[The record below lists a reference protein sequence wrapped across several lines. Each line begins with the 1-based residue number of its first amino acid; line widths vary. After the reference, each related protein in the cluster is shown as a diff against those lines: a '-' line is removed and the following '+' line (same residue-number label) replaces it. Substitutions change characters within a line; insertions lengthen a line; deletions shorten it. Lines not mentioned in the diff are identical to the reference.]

1 MKVKL
6 AISSEILEDLVTIEA
21 QAMSEQITNLVT
33 YIQNLDKQ
41 RSSLTVKKGEQVYL
55 VEHDEIVRLYLED
68 RVLQVET
75 VETTYTSNLRLY
87 QVKEDLP
94 ANFLQISQS
103 EIIHIKQLD
112 HLKLTANGLVK
123 LVMKNGSVTYS
134 SRRYLKSYQ
143 RKVRTMKK
151 YILSASLGIAIGTI
165 ISIITS
171 AVFGQGTYLPL
182 NPFSTM
188 GAYYLSNFSQV
199 TVMLICVAIWATIGI
214 LFPAGRQDF

>member
-6 AISSEILEDLVTIEA
+6 AISPDIVEDLVTIEA
-21 QAMSEQITNLVT
+21 QAMSEQVSHLVS

-68 RVLQVET
+68 KVLQVET
-75 VETTYTSNLRLY
+75 LGDSFTSNLRLY

-134 SRRYLKSYQ
+134 SRRYLKVIKE
-143 RKVRTMKK
+143 R
-151 YILSASLGIAIGTI
+151 LG
-165 ISIITS
+165 
-171 AVFGQGTYLPL
+171 L
-182 NPFSTM
+182 
-188 GAYYLSNFSQV
+188 
-199 TVMLICVAIWATIGI
+199 
-214 LFPAGRQDF
+214 

>member
-6 AISSEILEDLVTIEA
+6 AISPEIVEDLVTIEA
-21 QAMSEQITNLVT
+21 QAMSEQVSHLVS

-55 VEHDEIVRLYLED
+55 LEHDEIVRLYLED
-68 RVLQVET
+68 KVLQVET
-75 VETTYTSNLRLY
+75 VGDSFTSNLRLY
-87 QVKEDLP
+87 QVKEELP

-134 SRRYLKSYQ
+134 SRRYLKVIKE
-143 RKVRTMKK
+143 R
-151 YILSASLGIAIGTI
+151 LG
-165 ISIITS
+165 
-171 AVFGQGTYLPL
+171 L
-182 NPFSTM
+182 
-188 GAYYLSNFSQV
+188 
-199 TVMLICVAIWATIGI
+199 
-214 LFPAGRQDF
+214 

>member
-6 AISSEILEDLVTIEA
+6 AISPDIVEDLVTIEA
-21 QAMSEQITNLVT
+21 QAMSDQITNLVA
-33 YIQNLDKQ
+33 YVQNLDKQ
-41 RSSLTVKKGEQVYL
+41 TSRLTVKKGEQVYL

-68 RVLQVET
+68 RLLQVET
-75 VETTYTSNLRLY
+75 VENVYTSNLRLY

-134 SRRYLKSYQ
+134 SRRYLKVIKE
-143 RKVRTMKK
+143 R
-151 YILSASLGIAIGTI
+151 LG
-165 ISIITS
+165 
-171 AVFGQGTYLPL
+171 L
-182 NPFSTM
+182 
-188 GAYYLSNFSQV
+188 
-199 TVMLICVAIWATIGI
+199 
-214 LFPAGRQDF
+214 

>member
-1 MKVKL
+1 MKL
-6 AISSEILEDLVTIEA
+6 AISPEIVEDLVTIEA
-21 QAMSEQITNLVT
+21 QAISEQVTHLVS

-68 RVLQVET
+68 KVLQVET

-134 SRRYLKSYQ
+134 SRRYLKVIKE
-143 RKVRTMKK
+143 R
-151 YILSASLGIAIGTI
+151 LG
-165 ISIITS
+165 
-171 AVFGQGTYLPL
+171 L
-182 NPFSTM
+182 
-188 GAYYLSNFSQV
+188 
-199 TVMLICVAIWATIGI
+199 
-214 LFPAGRQDF
+214 

>member
-1 MKVKL
+1 MKL
-6 AISSEILEDLVTIEA
+6 AISSDIVEDLVTIEA
-21 QAMSEQITNLVT
+21 QAISEQVTHLVS

-68 RVLQVET
+68 KVLQVET

-134 SRRYLKSYQ
+134 SRRYLKIIKE
-143 RKVRTMKK
+143 R
-151 YILSASLGIAIGTI
+151 LG
-165 ISIITS
+165 
-171 AVFGQGTYLPL
+171 L
-182 NPFSTM
+182 
-188 GAYYLSNFSQV
+188 
-199 TVMLICVAIWATIGI
+199 
-214 LFPAGRQDF
+214 

>member
-6 AISSEILEDLVTIEA
+6 AISPEILEDLVTIEA
-21 QAMSEQITNLVT
+21 QAMSEQVSHLMT

-41 RSSLTVKKGEQVYL
+41 RFSLTVKKGEQVYL

-68 RVLQVET
+68 RLLQVET
-75 VETTYTSNLRLY
+75 VENVYTSNLRLY

-134 SRRYLKSYQ
+134 SRRYLKVIKE
-143 RKVRTMKK
+143 R
-151 YILSASLGIAIGTI
+151 LG
-165 ISIITS
+165 
-171 AVFGQGTYLPL
+171 L
-182 NPFSTM
+182 
-188 GAYYLSNFSQV
+188 
-199 TVMLICVAIWATIGI
+199 
-214 LFPAGRQDF
+214 

>member
-6 AISSEILEDLVTIEA
+6 AISSEILEDLVTIEV

-134 SRRYLKSYQ
+134 SRRYLKVIKE
-143 RKVRTMKK
+143 R
-151 YILSASLGIAIGTI
+151 LG
-165 ISIITS
+165 
-171 AVFGQGTYLPL
+171 L
-182 NPFSTM
+182 
-188 GAYYLSNFSQV
+188 
-199 TVMLICVAIWATIGI
+199 
-214 LFPAGRQDF
+214 

>member
-6 AISSEILEDLVTIEA
+6 VISPEIVEDLVTIEA
-21 QAMSEQITNLVT
+21 QAISEQVTHLVS

-55 VEHDEIVRLYLED
+55 VEHEEIVRLYLEY
-68 RVLQVET
+68 RLLQVET
-75 VETTYTSNLRLY
+75 VENVYTSNLRLY

-134 SRRYLKSYQ
+134 SRRYLKVIKE
-143 RKVRTMKK
+143 R
-151 YILSASLGIAIGTI
+151 LG
-165 ISIITS
+165 
-171 AVFGQGTYLPL
+171 L
-182 NPFSTM
+182 
-188 GAYYLSNFSQV
+188 
-199 TVMLICVAIWATIGI
+199 
-214 LFPAGRQDF
+214 

>member
-41 RSSLTVKKGEQVYL
+41 RSSITVKKGEQVYL

-134 SRRYLKSYQ
+134 SRCYLKVIKE
-143 RKVRTMKK
+143 R
-151 YILSASLGIAIGTI
+151 LG
-165 ISIITS
+165 
-171 AVFGQGTYLPL
+171 L
-182 NPFSTM
+182 
-188 GAYYLSNFSQV
+188 
-199 TVMLICVAIWATIGI
+199 
-214 LFPAGRQDF
+214 

>member
-6 AISSEILEDLVTIEA
+6 AISPDIVEDLVTIEV
-21 QAMSEQITNLVT
+21 QVMSEQITHLVS

-55 VEHDEIVRLYLED
+55 VDHDEIVRLYLED
-68 RVLQVET
+68 RLLQVET

-123 LVMKNGSVTYS
+123 LVMKNGSVIYS
-134 SRRYLKSYQ
+134 SRRYLKVIKE
-143 RKVRTMKK
+143 R
-151 YILSASLGIAIGTI
+151 LG
-165 ISIITS
+165 
-171 AVFGQGTYLPL
+171 L
-182 NPFSTM
+182 
-188 GAYYLSNFSQV
+188 
-199 TVMLICVAIWATIGI
+199 
-214 LFPAGRQDF
+214 

>member
-6 AISSEILEDLVTIEA
+6 AISPDIVEDLVTIEA
-21 QAMSEQITNLVT
+21 QVMSEQVTHLVS

-55 VEHDEIVRLYLED
+55 VEYEEIVRLYLED
-68 RVLQVET
+68 KVLQVET

-134 SRRYLKSYQ
+134 SRRYLKVIKE
-143 RKVRTMKK
+143 R
-151 YILSASLGIAIGTI
+151 LG
-165 ISIITS
+165 
-171 AVFGQGTYLPL
+171 L
-182 NPFSTM
+182 
-188 GAYYLSNFSQV
+188 
-199 TVMLICVAIWATIGI
+199 
-214 LFPAGRQDF
+214 

>member
-6 AISSEILEDLVTIEA
+6 AISPEILEDLVTIEA

-33 YIQNLDKQ
+33 YVQNLDKQ

-55 VEHDEIVRLYLED
+55 LEHEEIVRLYLED
-68 RVLQVET
+68 RLLQVET
-75 VETTYTSNLRLY
+75 VENVYTSNLRLY

-134 SRRYLKSYQ
+134 SRRYLKVIKE
-143 RKVRTMKK
+143 R
-151 YILSASLGIAIGTI
+151 LG
-165 ISIITS
+165 
-171 AVFGQGTYLPL
+171 L
-182 NPFSTM
+182 
-188 GAYYLSNFSQV
+188 
-199 TVMLICVAIWATIGI
+199 
-214 LFPAGRQDF
+214 

>member
-6 AISSEILEDLVTIEA
+6 AISPDIVEDLVTIEA
-21 QAMSEQITNLVT
+21 QVMSEQVTHLVS

-68 RVLQVET
+68 KVLQVET
-75 VETTYTSNLRLY
+75 VENVYTSNLRLY

-112 HLKLTANGLVK
+112 HLELTSNGLVK

-134 SRRYLKSYQ
+134 SRRYLKVIKE
-143 RKVRTMKK
+143 R
-151 YILSASLGIAIGTI
+151 LG
-165 ISIITS
+165 
-171 AVFGQGTYLPL
+171 L
-182 NPFSTM
+182 
-188 GAYYLSNFSQV
+188 
-199 TVMLICVAIWATIGI
+199 
-214 LFPAGRQDF
+214 

>member
-1 MKVKL
+1 
-6 AISSEILEDLVTIEA
+6 
-21 QAMSEQITNLVT
+21 MSEQVTHLVS

-68 RVLQVET
+68 RLLQVET
-75 VETTYTSNLRLY
+75 VENVYTSNLRLY

-134 SRRYLKSYQ
+134 SRRYLKVIKE
-143 RKVRTMKK
+143 R
-151 YILSASLGIAIGTI
+151 LG
-165 ISIITS
+165 
-171 AVFGQGTYLPL
+171 L
-182 NPFSTM
+182 
-188 GAYYLSNFSQV
+188 
-199 TVMLICVAIWATIGI
+199 
-214 LFPAGRQDF
+214 

>member
-1 MKVKL
+1 MKL
-6 AISSEILEDLVTIEA
+6 AISPEIVEDLVTIEA
-21 QAMSEQITNLVT
+21 QAMSEQVTHLVS

-68 RVLQVET
+68 KVLQVET
-75 VETTYTSNLRLY
+75 VEDSFTSNLRLY

-134 SRRYLKSYQ
+134 SRRYLKVIKE
-143 RKVRTMKK
+143 R
-151 YILSASLGIAIGTI
+151 LG
-165 ISIITS
+165 
-171 AVFGQGTYLPL
+171 L
-182 NPFSTM
+182 
-188 GAYYLSNFSQV
+188 
-199 TVMLICVAIWATIGI
+199 
-214 LFPAGRQDF
+214 

>member
-6 AISSEILEDLVTIEA
+6 AISPEIVEDLVTIEA
-21 QAMSEQITNLVT
+21 QAMSDQIANLVT
-33 YIQNLDKQ
+33 YVQNLDKQ
-41 RSSLTVKKGEQVYL
+41 PFRLTVKKGEQVYL

-68 RVLQVET
+68 RLLQVET

-134 SRRYLKSYQ
+134 SRRYLKVIKE
-143 RKVRTMKK
+143 R
-151 YILSASLGIAIGTI
+151 LG
-165 ISIITS
+165 
-171 AVFGQGTYLPL
+171 L
-182 NPFSTM
+182 
-188 GAYYLSNFSQV
+188 
-199 TVMLICVAIWATIGI
+199 
-214 LFPAGRQDF
+214 

>member
-6 AISSEILEDLVTIEA
+6 AISPDIVEDLVTIEA
-21 QAMSEQITNLVT
+21 QVMSEQITNLVA
-33 YIQNLDKQ
+33 YVQNLDKQ
-41 RSSLTVKKGEQVYL
+41 TSRLTVKKGEQVYL
-55 VEHDEIVRLYLED
+55 LEHDEIVRLYLED
-68 RVLQVET
+68 KVLQVET

-134 SRRYLKSYQ
+134 SRRYLKVIKE
-143 RKVRTMKK
+143 R
-151 YILSASLGIAIGTI
+151 LG
-165 ISIITS
+165 
-171 AVFGQGTYLPL
+171 L
-182 NPFSTM
+182 
-188 GAYYLSNFSQV
+188 
-199 TVMLICVAIWATIGI
+199 
-214 LFPAGRQDF
+214 

>member
-6 AISSEILEDLVTIEA
+6 TISPEILEDLVTIEA
-21 QAMSEQITNLVT
+21 QAMSEQVTHLVS

-55 VEHDEIVRLYLED
+55 LEHDEIVRLYLED
-68 RVLQVET
+68 KVLQVET

-112 HLKLTANGLVK
+112 HLKLTANGLIK

-134 SRRYLKSYQ
+134 SRRYLKVIKE
-143 RKVRTMKK
+143 R
-151 YILSASLGIAIGTI
+151 LG
-165 ISIITS
+165 
-171 AVFGQGTYLPL
+171 L
-182 NPFSTM
+182 
-188 GAYYLSNFSQV
+188 
-199 TVMLICVAIWATIGI
+199 
-214 LFPAGRQDF
+214 

>member
-6 AISSEILEDLVTIEA
+6 VISPEIVEDLVTIEA
-21 QAMSEQITNLVT
+21 QAISEQVTHLVS

-55 VEHDEIVRLYLED
+55 LEHDEIVRLYLED
-68 RVLQVET
+68 KVLQVET
-75 VETTYTSNLRLY
+75 VENVYTSNLRLY

-112 HLKLTANGLVK
+112 HLKLTSNGLVK

-134 SRRYLKSYQ
+134 SRRYLKVIKE
-143 RKVRTMKK
+143 R
-151 YILSASLGIAIGTI
+151 LG
-165 ISIITS
+165 
-171 AVFGQGTYLPL
+171 L
-182 NPFSTM
+182 
-188 GAYYLSNFSQV
+188 
-199 TVMLICVAIWATIGI
+199 
-214 LFPAGRQDF
+214 

>member
-6 AISSEILEDLVTIEA
+6 VISPEIVEDLVTIEA
-21 QAMSEQITNLVT
+21 QAISEQVTHLVS

-68 RVLQVET
+68 KVLQVET

-134 SRRYLKSYQ
+134 SRRYLKVIKE
-143 RKVRTMKK
+143 R
-151 YILSASLGIAIGTI
+151 LG
-165 ISIITS
+165 
-171 AVFGQGTYLPL
+171 L
-182 NPFSTM
+182 
-188 GAYYLSNFSQV
+188 
-199 TVMLICVAIWATIGI
+199 
-214 LFPAGRQDF
+214 

>member
-21 QAMSEQITNLVT
+21 QAMSEQITKLVT

-134 SRRYLKSYQ
+134 SRRYLKVIKE
-143 RKVRTMKK
+143 R
-151 YILSASLGIAIGTI
+151 LG
-165 ISIITS
+165 
-171 AVFGQGTYLPL
+171 L
-182 NPFSTM
+182 
-188 GAYYLSNFSQV
+188 
-199 TVMLICVAIWATIGI
+199 
-214 LFPAGRQDF
+214 

>member
-6 AISSEILEDLVTIEA
+6 AISPEILEDLVTIEA
-21 QAMSEQITNLVT
+21 QAMSEQVSHLMT

-68 RVLQVET
+68 RLLQVET
-75 VETTYTSNLRLY
+75 VENVYTSNLRLY

-134 SRRYLKSYQ
+134 SRRYLKVIKE
-143 RKVRTMKK
+143 R
-151 YILSASLGIAIGTI
+151 LG
-165 ISIITS
+165 
-171 AVFGQGTYLPL
+171 L
-182 NPFSTM
+182 
-188 GAYYLSNFSQV
+188 
-199 TVMLICVAIWATIGI
+199 
-214 LFPAGRQDF
+214 

>member
-6 AISSEILEDLVTIEA
+6 AISPEIVEDLVTIEA
-21 QAMSEQITNLVT
+21 QAMSEQVSHLMT

-68 RVLQVET
+68 KVLQVET

-112 HLKLTANGLVK
+112 HLKLTSNGLVK

-134 SRRYLKSYQ
+134 SRRYLKIIKE
-143 RKVRTMKK
+143 R
-151 YILSASLGIAIGTI
+151 LG
-165 ISIITS
+165 
-171 AVFGQGTYLPL
+171 L
-182 NPFSTM
+182 
-188 GAYYLSNFSQV
+188 
-199 TVMLICVAIWATIGI
+199 
-214 LFPAGRQDF
+214 

>member
-94 ANFLQISQS
+94 ANFLQN
-103 EIIHIKQLD
+103 L
-112 HLKLTANGLVK
+112 
-123 LVMKNGSVTYS
+123 SVGNHS
-134 SRRYLKSYQ
+134 HQ
-143 RKVRTMKK
+143 
-151 YILSASLGIAIGTI
+151 
-165 ISIITS
+165 
-171 AVFGQGTYLPL
+171 
-182 NPFSTM
+182 
-188 GAYYLSNFSQV
+188 
-199 TVMLICVAIWATIGI
+199 ATG
-214 LFPAGRQDF
+214 PPQTDC